1 MEYRDTLNLPK
12 TKFKMKAN
20 LTQKEP
26 QYLKR
31 WDKEKLY
38 QKLQEAAADKPL
50 FILHDGP
57 PYANGNIHLGTAF
70 NKVLKDIILR
80 SRRLAGFQA
89 PYIPGWDC
97 HGLPIEH
104 NVDKELGKKKETIPV
119 LAKRGAC
126 RKYAGKWIKTQKEQF
141 RRLGVLGDWDNP
153 YLTMNYSYEAA
164 IAREF
169 NRFLLSGDVVRSKKP
184 VYWCSTCRTALAEA
198 EVEYYDH
205 TSPSIYVKFP
215 VADDLAEAVPELA
228 GMDMDSLRV
237 LIWTTTPWTLPANM
251 GIAFHP
257 DFVYAAVAVKG
268 EVDEVW
274 ILAQELVEK
283 CFEEFGISDYTILT
297 TFSAKGLEG
306 RKCRHPF
313 LDRDSLMML
322 ANYVTT
328 EAGTG
333 CVHTAP
339 GHGADDYITG
349 LRYGLEVLSPLDDG
363 GCYTGEAGKYAGRQI
378 PMVNREIND
387 DMAADGCLIKEDQI
401 DHSYPHCWRCKKP
414 VIYRA
419 TKQWFISMDGNDL
432 RKKALKEISEVQWTP
447 SWGEQRIHGMVEGRP
462 DWCLSRQRSWG
473 VPLTVLTCADCG
485 EILKDASVCER
496 IEAMFEKEGAD
507 AWFQHDAADFVPDG
521 VRCSCGS
528 ASFAKENDILDVW
541 FDSGVSHA
549 AVMEAREELRSPAD
563 LYLEGS
569 DQHRGWFQSSLLTS
583 VGTRDRAPF
592 KGVLTHGYV
601 VDGKGKKMSKS
612 IGNVIAP
619 QEMIDKFG
627 AEILRLW
634 VSSEDYRDDVKVSEE
649 ILRRVSD
656 AYRKLRNT
664 LRFLLSNLDDFDPAV
679 DSVNLDDPE
688 AFSELDRWALA
699 RFADLVRRVDR
710 AYTEYEFHAIY
721 HGLINFCGTVVSSL
735 YMDVLKDRLYC
746 SATNDPGRR
755 AAQTVIYRILDG
767 LLRLMAPILS
777 VTSAE
782 AWEHLHGLDQQSPVE
797 ESVFFAD
804 FPTVDDI
811 APDAELDARWERL
824 LALRGEITKVLEA
837 ARRDKTI
844 GLSLDAEV
852 LLRTDADTADADTT
866 VFLNDNQALLQ
877 ELCIVSNLRVVAA
890 ADTQDGDAEFI
901 ASEEIEGLQVAV
913 RPAPGNKC
921 ERCWTIS
928 TTVGEDSEHPTLCDR
943 CLGVVQELAG

>member
-1 MEYRDTLNLPK
+1 MEYRDTLNLPQ

-38 QKLQEAAADKPL
+38 QKLQEAAADRPL

-70 NKVLKDIILR
+70 NKVLKDIILK

-126 RKYAGKWIKTQKEQF
+126 RKYAEKWIKTQKGQF
-141 RRLGVLGDWDNP
+141 RRLGVLGDWDKP
-153 YLTMNYSYEAA
+153 YLTINYDYEAA

-169 NRFLLSGDVVRSKKP
+169 NRFLLSDGVVRSKKP

-215 VADDLAEAVPELA
+215 VTEDLSEVVPELA
-228 GMDMDSLRV
+228 GMENLKV

-251 GIAFHP
+251 GVAFHP
-257 DFVYAAVAVKG
+257 DFVYAAVAVK
-268 EVDEVW
+268 DEVW

-283 CFEEFGISDYTILT
+283 CFEAFEISDYKVLT

-306 RKCRHPF
+306 KKCRHPF
-313 LDRDSLMML
+313 LERDSLMVL
-322 ANYVTT
+322 ADYVTT

-349 LRYGLEVLSPLDDG
+349 LRYDLEVLSPLDDG
-363 GCYTGEAGKYAGRQI
+363 GRYTEEAGKYAGRQI
-378 PMVNREIND
+378 PTVNREIND
-387 DMAADGCLIKEDQI
+387 DMAADGSLIKESEI
-401 DHSYPHCWRCKKP
+401 NHSYPHCWRCKKP

-419 TKQWFISMDGNDL
+419 TKQWFISMKNNDL
-432 RKKALKEISEVQWTP
+432 RDKALQAIEKVQWTP
-447 SWGEQRIHGMVEGRP
+447 AWGEQRIHGMIEGRP
-462 DWCLSRQRSWG
+462 DWCVSRQRSWG
-473 VPLTVLTCADCG
+473 VPLTVLTCTDCG
-485 EILKDASVCER
+485 EILKDAAVCTQ

-507 AWFQHDAADFVPDG
+507 AWFKHEAAAFLPDG
-521 VRCSCGS
+521 VQCSCGS
-528 ASFAKENDILDVW
+528 TSFEKETDILDVW

-549 AVMEAREELRSPAD
+549 AVMEARGELRSPAD

-583 VGTRDRAPF
+583 VGTRGQAPF

-627 AEILRLW
+627 AEILR
-634 VSSEDYRDDVKVSEE
+634 
-649 ILRRVSD
+649 
-656 AYRKLRNT
+656 
-664 LRFLLSNLDDFDPAV
+664 
-679 DSVNLDDPE
+679 
-688 AFSELDRWALA
+688 
-699 RFADLVRRVDR
+699 
-710 AYTEYEFHAIY
+710 
-721 HGLINFCGTVVSSL
+721 
-735 YMDVLKDRLYC
+735 
-746 SATNDPGRR
+746 
-755 AAQTVIYRILDG
+755 
-767 LLRLMAPILS
+767 
-777 VTSAE
+777 
-782 AWEHLHGLDQQSPVE
+782 
-797 ESVFFAD
+797 
-804 FPTVDDI
+804 
-811 APDAELDARWERL
+811 
-824 LALRGEITKVLEA
+824 
-837 ARRDKTI
+837 
-844 GLSLDAEV
+844 
-852 LLRTDADTADADTT
+852 
-866 VFLNDNQALLQ
+866 
-877 ELCIVSNLRVVAA
+877 
-890 ADTQDGDAEFI
+890 
-901 ASEEIEGLQVAV
+901 
-913 RPAPGNKC
+913 
-921 ERCWTIS
+921 
-928 TTVGEDSEHPTLCDR
+928 
-943 CLGVVQELAG
+943 

>member
-1 MEYRDTLNLPK
+1 MEYRDTLNLPQ

-70 NKVLKDIILR
+70 NKVLKDIILK

-126 RKYAGKWIKTQKEQF
+126 RKYAEKWIKTQKGQF
-141 RRLGVLGDWDNP
+141 RRLGVLGDWDKP
-153 YLTMNYSYEAA
+153 YLTINYDYEAA

-169 NRFLLSGDVVRSKKP
+169 NRFLLSDGVVRSKKP

-215 VADDLAEAVPELA
+215 VAEDLSEVVPELA
-228 GMDMDSLRV
+228 GMENLKV
-237 LIWTTTPWTLPANM
+237 VIWTTTPWTLPANM

-257 DFVYAAVAVKG
+257 HFVYAAVAVKH
-268 EVDEVW
+268 EVW

-283 CFEEFGISDYTILT
+283 CFEDFEISDYKVLT

-306 RKCRHPF
+306 KKCRHPF
-313 LDRDSLMML
+313 LDRDSLMVL
-322 ANYVTT
+322 ADYVTT

-349 LRYGLEVLSPLDDG
+349 LRYDLEVLSPLDDG
-363 GCYTGEAGKYAGRQI
+363 GQYTEEAGKYAGRQI

-387 DMAADGCLIKEDQI
+387 DMAADGSLVKESEI
-401 DHSYPHCWRCKKP
+401 NHSYPHCWRCKKP

-419 TKQWFISMDGNDL
+419 TKQWFISMKNNDL
-432 RKKALKEISEVQWTP
+432 RDKALQAIKEVQWTP
-447 SWGEQRIHGMVEGRP
+447 AWGEQRIHGMIEGRP
-462 DWCLSRQRSWG
+462 DWCVSRQRSWG
-473 VPLTVLTCADCG
+473 VPLTVLTCTDCG
-485 EILKDASVCER
+485 EILKDAAACAQ

-507 AWFQHDAADFVPDG
+507 AWFKHEAAAFLPDG
-521 VRCSCGS
+521 VQCACGS
-528 ASFAKENDILDVW
+528 ASFEKETDILDVW

-549 AVMEAREELRSPAD
+549 AVMEARDELRSPAD

-583 VGTRDRAPF
+583 VGTRGQAPF

-634 VSSEDYRDDVKVSEE
+634 VASEDYRDDVKVSEE

-656 AYRKLRNT
+656 SYRKLRNT
-664 LRFLLSNLDDFDPAV
+664 LRFLLSNLNDFDPAT
-679 DSVNLDDPE
+679 DSVGTE
-688 AFSELDRWALA
+688 AFSEMDRWALA
-699 RFADLVRRVDR
+699 RFADLVRRIDR

-721 HGLINFCGTVVSSL
+721 HSLINFCGTTVSSL

-746 SATNDPGRR
+746 STPNAPGRR
-755 AAQTVIYRILDG
+755 AAQTVIYRVLDG

-777 VTSAE
+777 VTAAE
-782 AWEHLHGLDQQSPVE
+782 AWEHLHGLDEKSPVE

-804 FPTVDDI
+804 FPKVDDI
-811 APDAELDARWERL
+811 AQDAAADARWERL
-824 LALRGEITKVLEA
+824 LALRSEITKVLEA
-837 ARRDKTI
+837 ARREKTI

-852 LLRTDADTADADTT
+852 LLQVDAKT
-866 VFLNDNQALLQ
+866 VTFLEENKDLLQ
-877 ELCIVSNLRVVAA
+877 ELCIISSLRVVTEA
-890 ADTQDGDAEFI
+890 GDATFV

-928 TTVGEDSEHPTLCDR
+928 PAVGEDTEHPTLCSR
-943 CLGVVQELAG
+943 CLAVVKELAG

>member
-1 MEYRDTLNLPK
+1 MEYRDTLNLPQ

-38 QKLQEAAADKPL
+38 QKLQEAAAEKPL

-70 NKVLKDIILR
+70 NKVLKDIILK

-126 RKYAGKWIKTQKEQF
+126 RKYAEKWIKTQKGQF
-141 RRLGVLGDWDNP
+141 RRLGVLGDWDKP
-153 YLTMNYSYEAA
+153 YLTINYDYEAA

-169 NRFLLSGDVVRSKKP
+169 NRFLLSDGVVRSKKP

-215 VADDLAEAVPELA
+215 VAEDLSEVVPELA
-228 GMDMDSLRV
+228 GMENLKV
-237 LIWTTTPWTLPANM
+237 VIWTTTPWTLPANM

-257 DFVYAAVAVKG
+257 HFVYAAVAVKH
-268 EVDEVW
+268 EVW

-283 CFEEFGISDYTILT
+283 CFEDFEISDYKVLT

-306 RKCRHPF
+306 KKCRHPF
-313 LDRDSLMML
+313 LDRDSLMVL
-322 ANYVTT
+322 ADYVTT

-349 LRYGLEVLSPLDDG
+349 LRYDLEVLSPLDDG
-363 GCYTGEAGKYAGRQI
+363 GQYTEEAGKYAGRQI

-387 DMAADGCLIKEDQI
+387 DMAADGSLVKESEI
-401 DHSYPHCWRCKKP
+401 NHSYPHCWRCKKP

-419 TKQWFISMDGNDL
+419 TKQWFISMKNNDL
-432 RKKALKEISEVQWTP
+432 RDKALQAIKEVQWTP
-447 SWGEQRIHGMVEGRP
+447 AWGEQRIHGMIEGRP
-462 DWCLSRQRSWG
+462 DWCVSRQRSWG
-473 VPLTVLTCADCG
+473 VPLTVLTCTDCG
-485 EILKDASVCER
+485 EILKDAGVCAQ

-507 AWFQHDAADFVPDG
+507 AWFKHEAAAFLPDG
-521 VRCSCGS
+521 VQCACGS
-528 ASFAKENDILDVW
+528 ASFEKETDILDVW

-549 AVMEAREELRSPAD
+549 AVMEARDELRSPAD

-583 VGTRDRAPF
+583 VGTRGQAPF

-634 VSSEDYRDDVKVSEE
+634 VASEDYRDDVKVSEE

-656 AYRKLRNT
+656 SYRKLRNT
-664 LRFLLSNLDDFDPAV
+664 LRFLLSNLNDFDPAT
-679 DSVNLDDPE
+679 DSVGTE
-688 AFSELDRWALA
+688 AFSEMDRWALA
-699 RFADLVRRVDR
+699 RFADLVRRIDR

-721 HGLINFCGTVVSSL
+721 HSLINFCGTTVSSL

-746 SATNDPGRR
+746 STPNAPGRR
-755 AAQTVIYRILDG
+755 AA
-767 LLRLMAPILS
+767 
-777 VTSAE
+777 
-782 AWEHLHGLDQQSPVE
+782 
-797 ESVFFAD
+797 
-804 FPTVDDI
+804 
-811 APDAELDARWERL
+811 
-824 LALRGEITKVLEA
+824 
-837 ARRDKTI
+837 
-844 GLSLDAEV
+844 
-852 LLRTDADTADADTT
+852 
-866 VFLNDNQALLQ
+866 
-877 ELCIVSNLRVVAA
+877 
-890 ADTQDGDAEFI
+890 
-901 ASEEIEGLQVAV
+901 
-913 RPAPGNKC
+913 
-921 ERCWTIS
+921 
-928 TTVGEDSEHPTLCDR
+928 
-943 CLGVVQELAG
+943 